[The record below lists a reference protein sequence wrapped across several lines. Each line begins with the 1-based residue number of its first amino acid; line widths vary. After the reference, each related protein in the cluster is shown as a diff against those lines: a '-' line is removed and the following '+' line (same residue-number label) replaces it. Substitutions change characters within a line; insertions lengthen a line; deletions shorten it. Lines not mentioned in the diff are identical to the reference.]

1 MKSSS
6 LNKKFKSKRR
16 CSMEKFNEEESL
28 AKSYDSK
35 LMKRLLKYA
44 KPFKGYFIAVI
55 ILMLIG
61 TGLDLL
67 RPILIKNAID
77 NNINGYKKPY
87 TILQTPV
94 KGSIKL
100 GDGYVVQG
108 ENKDGKI
115 VSMLYHEKKYYI
127 VDGRVNQQNAYSLN
141 VDKLT
146 QSGVTYTVY
155 PLNTDELKILRKN
168 DVAGV
173 IKTVAYTL
181 LICIS
186 VFGLGYVWIYLL
198 QAAGQKII
206 YNIRKDLFKHVE
218 GLSLSF
224 FDKNPIGR
232 LVTRVTNDVEA
243 LNEMYTGVLV
253 YIFKDIFIIVGIL
266 IAMFS
271 LNANL
276 ALVVVASV
284 PFVLTGAV
292 IFKRYDRDAYRDVKM
307 KLAKINS
314 SLSENISGVK
324 TVQIYHKEDKMFKK
338 FDRINKSYLQASMK
352 QLTIFA
358 LFRPSVDLLSTLTL
372 AGLLWV
378 GGLKVLIQDIPV
390 GVLFAFVSYLM
401 QFFQPIFDLT
411 EKYDILQSSM
421 ASGERIFMLM
431 DNKDMIKNIDKP
443 VEIDRLKGEI
453 EFKNVWFAY
462 NEEQWVLRDV
472 SFKIRPGEKIAF
484 VGATGAGKTSII
496 SLISRLYDIQKGEIL
511 IDGINIKHMDQ
522 NDLRRNL
529 ATVLQDVFLFTGDIK
544 SNIRLND
551 ESITDEDIIKACRY
565 VNADRFI
572 EKLPR
577 KYEDSVNERGT
588 TFSQGERQLIAF
600 ARAIAFNPPILVL
613 DEATSNIDTE
623 TESLIQDALNKITK
637 DRTTIIVAH
646 RLSTIKNADKI
657 IVLHKGKVREVG
669 NHEELLNKEG
679 LYYNLYK
686 LQYREMEA

>member
-1 MKSSS
+1 M
-6 LNKKFKSKRR
+6 
-16 CSMEKFNEEESL
+16 
-28 AKSYDSK
+28 
-35 LMKRLLKYA
+35 
-44 KPFKGYFIAVI
+44 G
-55 ILMLIG
+55 
-61 TGLDLL
+61 
-67 RPILIKNAID
+67 
-77 NNINGYKKPY
+77 
-87 TILQTPV
+87 
-94 KGSIKL
+94 
-100 GDGYVVQG
+100 
-108 ENKDGKI
+108 
-115 VSMLYHEKKYYI
+115 
-127 VDGRVNQQNAYSLN
+127 
-141 VDKLT
+141 
-146 QSGVTYTVY
+146 
-155 PLNTDELKILRKN
+155 
-168 DVAGV
+168 
-173 IKTVAYTL
+173 
-181 LICIS
+181 
-186 VFGLGYVWIYLL
+186 W
-198 QAAGQKII
+198 
-206 YNIRKDLFKHVE
+206 
-218 GLSLSF
+218 
-224 FDKNPIGR
+224 
-232 LVTRVTNDVEA
+232 
-243 LNEMYTGVLV
+243 
-253 YIFKDIFIIVGIL
+253 
-266 IAMFS
+266 
-271 LNANL
+271 
-276 ALVVVASV
+276 
-284 PFVLTGAV
+284 
-292 IFKRYDRDAYRDVKM
+292 
-307 KLAKINS
+307 
-314 SLSENISGVK
+314 
-324 TVQIYHKEDKMFKK
+324 
-338 FDRINKSYLQASMK
+338 
-352 QLTIFA
+352 
-358 LFRPSVDLLSTLTL
+358 
-372 AGLLWV
+372 
-378 GGLKVLIQDIPV
+378 GLKVLIQDIPV

-522 NDLRRNL
+522 HDLRRNL
-529 ATVLQDVFLFTGDIK
+529 ATVLQDVFLFTGDIN

-551 ESITDEDIIKACRY
+551 ESITDEDIINACRY

-577 KYEDSVNERGT
+577 KYEDAVNERGT

-657 IVLHKGKVREVG
+657 IVMHKGKVREVG
-669 NHEELLNKEG
+669 NHEALLNKEG

-686 LQYREMEA
+686 LQYKELEA

>member
-1 MKSSS
+1 
-6 LNKKFKSKRR
+6 
-16 CSMEKFNEEESL
+16 MEKFNEEESL

-87 TILQTPV
+87 TMLQTPV
-94 KGSIKL
+94 EGSIKL
-100 GDGYVVQG
+100 GDGYVLQG
-108 ENKDGKI
+108 ENKGGKI

-127 VDGRVNQQNAYSLN
+127 VDGKIDQQNAYNLN

-146 QSGVTYTVY
+146 QSGTTYTVY
-155 PLNTDELKILRKN
+155 PLNTEELKVLRKN

-173 IKTVAYTL
+173 IKTVVYTL

-198 QAAGQKII
+198 QAAGQRII

-253 YIFKDIFIIVGIL
+253 YIFKDIFIIAGIL

-271 LNANL
+271 LNAKL

-292 IFKRYDRDAYRDVKM
+292 IFKKYDRDAYRDVKM

-324 TVQIYHKEDKMFKK
+324 TVQIYHKENKMFNK
-338 FDRINKSYLQASMK
+338 FDSINKSYLQASMK

-421 ASGERIFMLM
+421 ASGERIFLLM

-462 NEEQWVLRDV
+462 NEEQWILRDV
-472 SFKIRPGEKIAF
+472 SFKIKPGEKIAF

-522 NDLRRNL
+522 HDLRRNL
-529 ATVLQDVFLFTGDIK
+529 ATVLQDVFLFTGDIN

-551 ESITDEDIIKACRY
+551 ESITDEAIIKACRY

-577 KYEDSVNERGT
+577 KYEDAVNERGT

-686 LQYREMEA
+686 LQYRELET

>member
-1 MKSSS
+1 
-6 LNKKFKSKRR
+6 
-16 CSMEKFNEEESL
+16 MEKYNEESL
-28 AKSYDSK
+28 AKSYDSR
-35 LMKRLLKYA
+35 LMKRLLIYA
-44 KPFKGYFIAVI
+44 KPFRMYLIAVI
-55 ILMLIG
+55 LLMLLG

-87 TILQTPV
+87 TMLQEPV
-94 KGSIKL
+94 ANSIKI
-100 GDGYVVQG
+100 GDSYVAQG
-108 ENKDGKI
+108 ERAGGKA
-115 VSMLYHEKKYYI
+115 VTMLYYDKKYFI
-127 VDGRVNQQNAYSLN
+127 ADGRVNEQKPYAIN

-146 QSGVTYTVY
+146 QEGNTYTVY
-155 PLNTDELKILRKN
+155 PLTSEELKVLRRD

-173 IKTVAYTL
+173 IKTVIYTL

-186 VFGLGYVWIYLL
+186 VFALGYVWMYLL
-198 QAAGQKII
+198 QVAGQKII
-206 YNIRKDLFKHVE
+206 YNIRNDLFKHVE

-224 FDKNPIGR
+224 FDKNPVGR

-253 YIFKDIFIIVGIL
+253 YVFKDIFIIVGIL

-271 LNANL
+271 LNVKL
-276 ALVVVASV
+276 ALVILASV
-284 PFVLTGAV
+284 PFVLAGSI
-292 IFKRYDRDAYRDVKM
+292 IFKKYDRDAYRDVRA

-324 TVQIYHKEDKMFKK
+324 TVQIYHKEEKMFNE
-338 FDRINKSYLQASMK
+338 FDGINKSYFQASMK

-372 AGLLWV
+372 AGLLWF
-378 GGLKVLIQDIPV
+378 GGLKVLNQDIPV
-390 GVLFAFVSYLM
+390 GMLFAFVSYLM

-421 ASGERIFMLM
+421 ASAERIFLLM
-431 DNKDMIKNIDKP
+431 DNKDMIKNIENP
-443 VEIDRLKGEI
+443 VHIERLKGEI

-462 NEEQWVLRDV
+462 NDEQWVLRDV

-511 IDGINIKHMDQ
+511 IDGINIKQMDQ
-522 NDLRRNL
+522 QELRKNL

-544 SNIRLND
+544 SNVRLNNG
-551 ESITDEDIIKACRY
+551 SITDEDIIKACKY
-565 VNADRFI
+565 VNADKFI
-572 EKLPR
+572 EKLPN
-577 KYEDSVNERGT
+577 KYDDAVNERGT

-657 IVLHKGKVREVG
+657 IVLHKGKVREIG
-669 NHEELLNKEG
+669 NHEELLGKEG

-686 LQYREMEA
+686 LQYKELEGTK

>member
-1 MKSSS
+1 
-6 LNKKFKSKRR
+6 
-16 CSMEKFNEEESL
+16 MEKFNEEESL

-44 KPFKGYFIAVI
+44 MPFKGYFIAVI

-77 NNINGYKKPY
+77 NNINGYRKPY

-94 KGSIKL
+94 EGSIKL

-127 VDGRVNQQNAYSLN
+127 VDGRVNQQNTYSLN

-155 PLNTDELKILRKN
+155 PLNTEELKVLRKN
-168 DVAGV
+168 DVVGV

-522 NDLRRNL
+522 HDLRRNL

-577 KYEDSVNERGT
+577 KYEDAVNERGT

-686 LQYREMEA
+686 LQYKEMEA

>member
-1 MKSSS
+1 MA
-6 LNKKFKSKRR
+6 NY
-16 CSMEKFNEEESL
+16 NEDESL
-28 AKSYDSK
+28 AKSYDSR
-35 LMKRLLKYA
+35 LMRRLLHYA
-44 KPFKGYFIAVI
+44 KPFKSYLLAVI
-55 ILMLIG
+55 LLMLVG

-77 NNINGYKKPY
+77 NNINGYKKVY
-87 TILQTPV
+87 TMLQTPV
-94 KGSIKL
+94 EGSIKL
-100 GDGYVVQG
+100 GNSYVVKG
-108 ENKDGKI
+108 EKTGGKV
-115 VSMLYHEKKYYI
+115 VSMLYDNKKYYI
-127 VDGRVNQQNAYSLN
+127 VDGEINEQIPYSLN
-141 VDKLT
+141 VDRLT
-146 QSGVTYTVY
+146 QNDITYTVY
-155 PLNTDELKILRKN
+155 PLSTENLKILRKE
-168 DVAGV
+168 DAAGV
-173 IKTVAYTL
+173 IKTVVYTL
-181 LICIS
+181 LICIT
-186 VFGLGYVWIYLL
+186 VFGVGYLSIFLL

-206 YNIRKDLFKHVE
+206 YNIRKDLFRHVE

-224 FDKNPIGR
+224 FDKNPVGR

-253 YIFKDIFIIVGIL
+253 YIFKDIFIIIGIL
-266 IAMFS
+266 IAMLS
-271 LNANL
+271 LNVKL
-276 ALVVVASV
+276 ALVILASV
-284 PFVLTGAV
+284 PFILSGAI
-292 IFKRYDRDAYRDVKM
+292 IFKKYDRDAYRDVRA

-324 TVQIYHKEDKMFKK
+324 TVQIYHKEDKMFKQ
-338 FDRINKSYLQASMK
+338 FDGINKSYYQATMK

-372 AGLLWV
+372 AGILWF
-378 GGLKVLIQDIPV
+378 GGVKVLNQEIQV
-390 GVLFAFVSYLM
+390 GVLFAFISYLM

-421 ASGERIFMLM
+421 ASAERIFMLM
-431 DNKDMIKNIDKP
+431 DNKDMISNIDEPEKM
-443 VEIDRLKGEI
+443 ERLKGEI

-472 SFKIRPGEKIAF
+472 SFKIRQGEKIAF

-522 NDLRRNL
+522 HELRRNL

-551 ESITDEDIIKACRY
+551 ETITDEDIVKACRY

-572 EKLPR
+572 EKLPK
-577 KYEDSVNERGT
+577 KYEDAVNERGT

-623 TESLIQDALNKITK
+623 TESLIQDALNKITR

-669 NHEELLNKEG
+669 NHEELLAKEG

-686 LQYREMEA
+686 LQYKELEGSA

>member
-1 MKSSS
+1 
-6 LNKKFKSKRR
+6 
-16 CSMEKFNEEESL
+16 MEGFNEESL

-44 KPFKGYFIAVI
+44 KPFKGYLFAVI
-55 ILMLIG
+55 ILMFIG

-87 TILQTPV
+87 TMLKEPV
-94 KGSIKL
+94 KDSIRL
-100 GDGYVVQG
+100 GESYVIQG
-108 ENKDGKI
+108 EVPGGKSVSMVYEDKKYFIVDGKI
-115 VSMLYHEKKYYI
+115 SYE
-127 VDGRVNQQNAYSLN
+127 NPYSIN
-141 VDKLT
+141 VDRLT
-146 QSGVTYTVY
+146 QNEVTYAAY
-155 PLNTDELKILRKN
+155 PLSIEDLKVLRRN
-168 DVAGV
+168 DVSGV
-173 IKTVAYTL
+173 IKTVLYTL

-198 QAAGQKII
+198 QTAGQKII
-206 YNIRKDLFKHVE
+206 YNIRKDLFKHIE

-224 FDKNPIGR
+224 FDKNPVGR
-232 LVTRVTNDVEA
+232 LVTRVTNDVES

-253 YIFKDIFIIVGIL
+253 YIFKDIFIIAGIL

-271 LNANL
+271 LNVKL
-276 ALVVVASV
+276 ALVIVASV
-284 PFVLTGAV
+284 PFVLTGAA
-292 IFKRYDRDAYRDVKM
+292 IFKKYDRDAYREVRA

-324 TVQIYHKEDKMFKK
+324 TVQIYHKEDKMFKQ
-338 FDRINKSYLQASMK
+338 FDGINKSYLQASMR

-372 AGLLWV
+372 SGLLWF
-378 GGLKVLIQDIPV
+378 GTTMVLNQEIPV

-421 ASGERIFMLM
+421 ASAERIFMLM
-431 DNKDMIKNIDKP
+431 DNKDTINNIEKP
-443 VEIDRLKGEI
+443 VKIERLKGEI

-472 SFKIRPGEKIAF
+472 SFKINPSEKIAF

-522 NDLRRNL
+522 HVLRRNL

-544 SNIRLND
+544 SNVRLNN
-551 ESITDEDIIKACRY
+551 ESITEEDIVKACQY

-572 EKLPR
+572 EKLPK
-577 KYEDSVNERGT
+577 KYEDAVNERGT

-657 IVLHKGKVREVG
+657 IVLHKGKVRETG
-669 NHEELLNKEG
+669 NHEELLSKEG

-686 LQYREMEA
+686 LQYKEVEG

>member
-1 MKSSS
+1 M
-6 LNKKFKSKRR
+6 NKV
-16 CSMEKFNEEESL
+16 NEEE
-28 AKSYDSK
+28 AVVKAYDSK
-35 LMKRLLKYA
+35 LMRRLLKYA
-44 KPFKGYFIAVI
+44 LPFKWQLLAVI
-55 ILMLIG
+55 MLMFVG

-67 RPILIKNAID
+67 RPMLIKNAID
-77 NNINGYKKPY
+77 NDINGYKGAY
-87 TILQTPV
+87 TIVQSPAE
-94 KGSIKL
+94 GSIKL
-100 GDGYVVQG
+100 ANGYVIKG
-108 ENKDGKI
+108 ENKDGKA
-115 VSMLYHEKKYYI
+115 VSMIYYDKKYYI
-127 VDGRVNQQNAYSLN
+127 VDSKVKENSSFTLN
-141 VDKLT
+141 VDKFT
-146 QSGVTYTVY
+146 QDGNIYNAYQLS
-155 PLNTDELKILRKN
+155 NEQIRILRAS
-168 DVAGV
+168 DVSDL
-173 IKTVAYTL
+173 IKTVIYTL

-186 VFGLGYVWIYLL
+186 VFLLGYLSFYIL
-198 QAAGQKII
+198 QKTGQKII
-206 YNIRKDLFKHVE
+206 FDIRNDLFKKVE

-224 FDKNPIGR
+224 YDKNPVGR

-253 YIFKDIFIIVGIL
+253 YLFKDIFILAGIL
-266 IAMFS
+266 IAIFS
-271 LNANL
+271 MNVKL
-276 ALVVVASV
+276 ALIILCSV
-284 PFVLTGAV
+284 PFVIIGSA
-292 IFKRYDRDAYRDVKM
+292 IFKKYDRDAYREVRA

-314 SLSENISGVK
+314 SLSENISGMR
-324 TVQIYHKEDKMFKK
+324 TVQIYHVEDKMFNK
-338 FDRINKSYLQASMK
+338 FNEINKSYFKSSMK

-358 LFRPSVDLLSTLTL
+358 LFRPSVDLVSTLTL
-372 AGLLWV
+372 ALLLWF
-378 GGLKVLIQDIPV
+378 GGVKVLNQEIAV

-421 ASGERIFMLM
+421 ASAERIFMLM
-431 DNKDMIKNIDKP
+431 DNESEIKDLEEP
-443 VEIDRLKGEI
+443 TSIDRLKGEI

-511 IDGINIKHMDQ
+511 IDGINIKHMNQ
-522 NDLRRNL
+522 HDLRRNL
-529 ATVLQDVFLFTGDIK
+529 ATVLQDVFLFTGDVK
-544 SNIRLND
+544 SNVRLND
-551 ESITDEDIIKACRY
+551 ESITDEDVIKACKY

-572 EKLPR
+572 EKLPN
-577 KYEDSVNERGT
+577 KYDDMVNERGT

-623 TESLIQDALNKITK
+623 TESLIQDAVNKITK

-657 IVLHKGKVREVG
+657 IVLHKGKIREVG
-669 NHEELLNKEG
+669 NHEELISKEG

-686 LQYREMEA
+686 LQYKELENPA

>member
-1 MKSSS
+1 
-6 LNKKFKSKRR
+6 
-16 CSMEKFNEEESL
+16 MEKFNEEESL
-28 AKSYDSK
+28 AKAYDSK
-35 LMKRLLKYA
+35 LMRRLLRYA
-44 KPFKGYFIAVI
+44 KPYKAYLFAVI
-55 ILMLIG
+55 LLMLIG

-77 NNINGYKKPY
+77 NNINGHKKPY
-87 TILQTPV
+87 TMLQAPV
-94 KGSIKL
+94 EGSIEL
-100 GDGYVVQG
+100 GGGYIIQG
-108 ENKDGKI
+108 DKAGGKSVTMI
-115 VSMLYHEKKYYI
+115 NNEKKYYI
-127 VDGRVNQQNAYSLN
+127 VDGKIDTQNPYTLT
-141 VDKLT
+141 VDELT
-146 QSGVTYTVY
+146 QNGTTYKAYLLSIEDIKT
-155 PLNTDELKILRKN
+155 LRKD
-168 DVAGV
+168 DVSG
-173 IKTVAYTL
+173 IGKTVIYTL

-186 VFGLGYVWIYLL
+186 VFGLGYLWIYLL
-198 QAAGQKII
+198 QSAGQKII

-224 FDKNPIGR
+224 FDKNPVGR

-253 YIFKDIFIIVGIL
+253 YIFKDIFIIAGIL

-271 LNANL
+271 LNAKL
-276 ALVVVASV
+276 ALVILASV
-284 PFVLTGAV
+284 PFVLIGAI
-292 IFKRYDRDAYRDVKM
+292 IFKKYDRDAYRDVRT

-324 TVQIYHKEDKMFKK
+324 TVQIYNKEDKMFKQ
-338 FDRINKSYLQASMK
+338 FDGINKSYFQACMK
-352 QLTIFA
+352 QITIFA
-358 LFRPSVDLLSTLTL
+358 LFRPAIDLVSTLTL
-372 AGLLWV
+372 SGLLWF
-378 GGLKVLIQDIPV
+378 GGNTVLNQKLQI

-421 ASGERIFMLM
+421 ASAERIFMLM
-431 DNKDMIKNIDKP
+431 DNKDMIKNIETP
-443 VEIDRLKGEI
+443 VKVDRLKGEI

-472 SFKIRPGEKIAF
+472 NFKIKQGEKVAF

-511 IDGINIKHMDQ
+511 IDGVNIKHMDQ
-522 NDLRRNL
+522 YELRRNM

-544 SNIRLND
+544 SNVRLNA
-551 ESITDEDIIKACRY
+551 ESITDEDIIKACKY

-572 EKLPR
+572 EKLPK
-577 KYEDSVNERGT
+577 KYDDAVNERGT

-623 TESLIQDALNKITK
+623 TESLIQDALNKITI

-669 NHEELLNKEG
+669 NHEQLLAKEG
-679 LYYNLYK
+679 LYHNLYK
-686 LQYREMEA
+686 LQYKELEG

>member
-1 MKSSS
+1 
-6 LNKKFKSKRR
+6 
-16 CSMEKFNEEESL
+16 MEKFNEEEIL
-28 AKSYDSK
+28 VKSYDSK
-35 LMKRLLKYA
+35 LMKRLLSYA
-44 KPFKGYFIAVI
+44 KPFKGYLLAVI
-55 ILMLIG
+55 LLMLIG

-87 TILQTPV
+87 TIVTAPE
-94 KGSIKL
+94 KGSIRL
-100 GDGYVVQG
+100 WDSYVIQGDRP
-108 ENKDGKI
+108 EGKA
-115 VSMLYHEKKYYI
+115 VSMIYHEKKYYI
-127 VDGRVNQQNAYSLN
+127 IDGKVNDQAAYTLT
-141 VDKLT
+141 VDKFDQGDTAYKAHLLST
-146 QSGVTYTVY
+146 EEIKV
-155 PLNTDELKILRKN
+155 LRKD

-173 IKTVAYTL
+173 IKTVGYTL
-181 LICIS
+181 LICIV
-186 VFGLGYVWIYLL
+186 VFVLGYLWIYLL
-198 QAAGQKII
+198 QTAGQKIVF
-206 YNIRKDLFKHVE
+206 NIRKDLFNHVE

-224 FDKNPIGR
+224 FDKNPVGR

-266 IAMFS
+266 IAMLS
-271 LNANL
+271 LNVKL
-276 ALVVVASV
+276 ALVILSSV
-284 PFVLTGAV
+284 PFVVAGAL
-292 IFKRYDRDAYRDVKM
+292 IFKKHDREAYRDVRM

-324 TVQIYHKEDKMFKK
+324 TVQIYHKEDKMFNK
-338 FDRINKSYLQASMK
+338 FDDINKSYFQASMK

-358 LFRPSVDLLSTLTL
+358 LFRPAVDLLSTLTL
-372 AGLLWV
+372 AGLLWF
-378 GGLKVLIQDIPV
+378 GGRKVLNQEIPV

-421 ASGERIFMLM
+421 ASAERIFMLM
-431 DNKDMIKNIDKP
+431 DNKDMINDAENPAKI
-443 VEIDRLKGEI
+443 ERLSGEI

-462 NEEQWVLRDV
+462 NDEQWVLRDV
-472 SFKIRPGEKIAF
+472 SFKIKPGEKIAF

-511 IDGINIKHMDQ
+511 IDGINIKHMEQ
-522 NDLRRNL
+522 KELRRNL

-551 ESITDEDIIKACRY
+551 ESITDEDIVKACRY

-572 EKLPR
+572 EKLPK
-577 KYEDSVNERGT
+577 KYDDEVNERGT

-657 IVLHKGKVREVG
+657 IVLHKGKIREIG
-669 NHEELLNKEG
+669 NHEELLTKEG

-686 LQYREMEA
+686 LQYKELEQN